1 MLAHYWPVLL
11 AFAVLA
17 LVARSNGRQVRA
29 AKAKIRAMQE
39 EYERER
45 QDRLRQRWLA
55 PECEKEAA

>member
-17 LVARSNGRQVRA
+17 LVARSNSRQVRA

-45 QDRLRQRWLA
+45 EDRLRQRWTTPDVA
-55 PECEKEAA
+55 VE

>member
-1 MLAHYWPVLL
+1 MLSHYWPVIL

-17 LVARSNGRQVRA
+17 IVARSNGRQVRA

-45 QDRLRQRWLA
+45 EDRLRQRWTTPDVA
-55 PECEKEAA
+55 VE